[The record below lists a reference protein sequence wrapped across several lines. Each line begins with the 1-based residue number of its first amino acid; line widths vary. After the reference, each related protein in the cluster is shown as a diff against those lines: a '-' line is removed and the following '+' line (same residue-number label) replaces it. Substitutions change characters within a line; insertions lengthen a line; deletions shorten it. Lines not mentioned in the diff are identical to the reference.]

1 MMAEKPIPDALY
13 PCAICHDDYSWPAT
27 DLYWSEHLRDW
38 CCHMCWSEAHEELPG
53 ERDPDYGICLA
64 DEIEARTREHK

>member
-1 MMAEKPIPDALY
+1 MTEKPIPDALY
-13 PCAICHDDYSWPAT
+13 PCTICHDDYSWPAA

-38 CCHMCWSEAHEELPG
+38 CCHMCWSQAHEEFSG

-64 DEIEARTREHK
+64 DEIKARNGVKP